1 MGHKEHSQQH
11 SNDFVSG
18 HGHWTCGDYFKMYSN
33 IKLLCCT
40 PKTNVTLDMNDIS
53 TFKKMADGML
63 KWEIR
68 QLLWVEM
75 ENIFLYV

>member
-1 MGHKEHSQQH
+1 
-11 SNDFVSG
+11 
-18 HGHWTCGDYFKMYSN
+18 
-33 IKLLCCT
+33 
-40 PKTNVTLDMNDIS
+40 MNDIS

-68 QLLWVEM
+68 QLLWVKM